1 MFVQSDKMEAEISG
15 VRMAVAVVLLIT
27 YIIIL
32 SVAYSGFFC
41 ILRAYATPKKLSA
54 KGWLSS
60 SSSSSLSS
68 LSSTN
73 LAGDEEL
80 GDLHPI
86 GVTIIRPIKGID
98 PEMSSCLRSSFEQ
111 LYPSDKIQILFCV
124 DDAQDPLIALLHQI
138 CSEYPDIE
146 LEVLVGHDYYG
157 PNPKVNNLYKGVER
171 ARFDLLWIMDSNVWA
186 NRTVLR
192 NSVLTYQYQLNNGK
206 RVNDSRKVKLVHQV
220 PTALSISSISAPS
233 TKHLGAELD
242 EMFLLTSHSKFYV
255 LLNNLSIAPCVNGK
269 LNFYSKSD
277 IVTAVKGI
285 HKQLMP
291 TKFFSHQEVIDD
303 AGHSK
308 HIDFF
313 ARYIGEDNMIA
324 IGLWEQLHGR
334 TSGLTGDIVVQPLGG
349 SDNLVKDYI
358 QRRVRW
364 LRVRKYMVL
373 MATLVEPLTESIVC
387 GVYGTVAVSTLW
399 WGQWFKWQWFLLHM
413 IVWVVTDYCQYHTIV
428 GILCQYRNVPTW
440 LRKEQ
445 LSCLRRSLMQWLF
458 IWMTRELLALPI
470 WVIAMVGH
478 EIDWRGKPFR
488 IKKDLTAE
496 EL

>member
-1 MFVQSDKMEAEISG
+1 MDHDIATT
-15 VRMAVAVVLLIT
+15 AVGIVFLVT

-32 SVAYSGFFC
+32 SVAYSGFYC
-41 ILRAYATPKKLSA
+41 ILRSYAVPKKLTA
-54 KGWLSS
+54 KGFLSTS
-60 SSSSSLSS
+60 ISLAS
-68 LSSTN
+68 LASTDDN
-73 LAGDEEL
+73 DDDERS
-80 GDLHPI
+80 DVQSI

-98 PEMSSCLRSSFEQ
+98 PEMYTCLKSSFEQ
-111 LYPSDKIQILFCV
+111 QYPSDRIQILLCV
-124 DDAQDPLIALLHQI
+124 DDAQDPLIPLLHQI
-138 CSEYPDIE
+138 CSEYPDID

-171 ARFDLLWIMDSNVWA
+171 AKFDLLWIMDSNVWA

-206 RVNDSRKVKLVHQV
+206 RVNDSRKVKLVHHV
-220 PTALSISSISAPS
+220 PTALSISSISEPSNS

-242 EMFLLTSHSKFYV
+242 EMFLLTSHSKFYI

-269 LNFYSKSD
+269 LNLYSKAD
-277 IVTAVKGI
+277 ITTAVLGI
-285 HKQLMP
+285 HHQLMP

-313 ARYIGEDNMIA
+313 ARYIGEDNMIG

-358 QRRVRW
+358 KRRVRW

-373 MATLVEPLTESIVC
+373 MATLVEPLTESLVC
-387 GVYGTVAVSTLW
+387 GIYGTVGVSVLFW
-399 WGQWFKWQWFLLHM
+399 SQWFKWQWFVAHVT
-413 IVWVVTDYCQYHTIV
+413 IWVITDYIQYQTLI
-428 GILCQYRNVPTW
+428 GIICQYRNVPTW

-445 LSCLRRSLMQWLF
+445 LLCLKRPFLQWLF
-458 IWMTRELLALPI
+458 IWMTREVLALPI
-470 WVIAMVGH
+470 WVIAMIGH
-478 EIDWRGKPFR
+478 EIDWRGRPFR